1 MLLNNIM
8 FVIVTNNYITSH
20 NNITLRRNCTNFT
33 NVHKLL
39 LTTKST
45 YFILQITA
53 SRTLKL

>member
-1 MLLNNIM
+1 MLLINIM

-20 NNITLRRNCTNFT
+20 NNITLRRNFT